1 MVFFMQYNISAKKKL
16 LTFAMKLNIS
26 SYRIINKKYLIILLL
41 FLTMILN
48 GQDNNNNNKWAIG
61 FGAGGLLEVEENNSS
76 AGYGFTKQFLRTSIV
91 RFVFKNIA
99 LVGSFLNSING
110 DKKQTTLGGEL
121 SYEFGV

>member
-41 FLTMILN
+41 FLTMILK
-48 GQDNNNNNKWAIG
+48 GQDNNKLAIG

-76 AGYGFTKQFLRTSIV
+76 AGYGFTKLFLRTSIV

-121 SYEFGV
+121 SYEFGASKI